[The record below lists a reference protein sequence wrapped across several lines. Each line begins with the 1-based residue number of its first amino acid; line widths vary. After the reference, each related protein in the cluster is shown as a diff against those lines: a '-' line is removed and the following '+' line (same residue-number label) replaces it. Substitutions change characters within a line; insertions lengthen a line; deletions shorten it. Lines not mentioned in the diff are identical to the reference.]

1 MAREDKRRAINER
14 YADNSPSTDSLE
26 VSLAIEKLRS
36 EIVRVLT
43 EMEHLKED
51 IKQDLP
57 VTVGDIKNQISAF
70 SEELKD
76 MQDKISA
83 VDKDLALLEERLSNF
98 MLTMNN
104 TLKELETAQKER
116 KREVNVL
123 STNKTTLIVAI
134 ITVISTWLVKLWFG

>member
-1 MAREDKRRAINER
+1 MAREDKRRAINEQ
-14 YADNSPSTDSLE
+14 YTDNSPSTDSLE

-104 TLKELETAQKER
+104 TLKELENAQKER

>member
-104 TLKELETAQKER
+104 TLKELENAQKER

-123 STNKTTLIVAI
+123 STNKTTLIIAI
-134 ITVISTWLVKLWFG
+134 ITVISTGLFKLWFG

>member
-57 VTVGDIKNQISAF
+57 VTVGDIKSQISAF

-104 TLKELETAQKER
+104 TLKELENAQKER

-123 STNKTTLIVAI
+123 STNKTTLIVAT
-134 ITVISTWLVKLWFG
+134 ITVISTWLFKLWFG

>member
-104 TLKELETAQKER
+104 TLKELENAQKER

-123 STNKTTLIVAI
+123 STNKTTLIVAT

>member
-104 TLKELETAQKER
+104 TLKELENAQKER

>member
-1 MAREDKRRAINER
+1 MAREDKRGAINER

-104 TLKELETAQKER
+104 TLKELENAQKER

-123 STNKTTLIVAI
+123 STNKTTLIIAI
-134 ITVISTWLVKLWFG
+134 ITVISTWLFKLWFG

>member
-104 TLKELETAQKER
+104 TLKELENAQKER

-123 STNKTTLIVAI
+123 STNKTTLIIAI

>member
-1 MAREDKRRAINER
+1 MAREDKRRAINEQ

-104 TLKELETAQKER
+104 TLKELENAQKER

-123 STNKTTLIVAI
+123 STNKTTLIIAI
-134 ITVISTWLVKLWFG
+134 ITVISTGLFKLWFG

>member
-1 MAREDKRRAINER
+1 MAREDKRRAINEQ
-14 YADNSPSTDSLE
+14 YTDNSPSTDSLE

-104 TLKELETAQKER
+104 TLKELENAQKER

-123 STNKTTLIVAI
+123 STNKTTLIIAI
-134 ITVISTWLVKLWFG
+134 ITVISTGLFKLWFG